1 MAIAVQPQQLPS
13 KSVINGTWVTKLV
26 INQIP
31 PKEVLVFVSLEEKN
45 VYLNDYPQRIIAAQP
60 QKLTS
65 RSLSTAQGRDYLI
78 CRHKSRSL

>member
-45 VYLNDYPQRIIAAQP
+45 VYLNDYPHPQRIIAAQP

-65 RSLSTAQGRDYLI
+65 R
-78 CRHKSRSL
+78 

>member
-65 RSLSTAQGRDYLI
+65 R
-78 CRHKSRSL
+78 